1 MMHML
6 TRALVVG
13 VWAVFVI
20 AADAEAQAVSVDAPC
35 DGATVLSGV
44 VTDVVDAGALR
55 VSVNGSSDVGQDPP
69 QVSDGRFEITLAGP
83 LTAGD
88 AVVVSAGTLRSAA
101 VEVAE
106 CDAEAQEPQEAK
118 KKEELTNDDRENLIA
133 SAYLGTAFDNFASGE
148 LRTYL
153 NQAAAGPTDTRPIFG
168 FDFEFRMTG
177 DRTKPTTPRN
187 SQLWVYGETL
197 HGVRSR
203 DIGCPKENPPAI
215 CADLSNDGIFP
226 GLENIPEKAAFIMK
240 NATSFESYA
249 GLRWEFLG
257 IHQTADNNPGD
268 TSANLYLKAQIGLM
282 AITANAEDQPRI
294 AASGAGSDAID
305 NHLVAIGLIAT
316 NGSMSGSYV
325 AAGFG
330 RTDLFLEHSRD
341 RWKFDG
347 LLAFAIPGTDWASG
361 FVQITV
367 DSDFGGGSDS
377 IQSYV
382 GIDFDVSKLWPSV
395 KKPEAN

>member
-1 MMHML
+1 ML

-13 VWAVFVI
+13 LWAVLVI
-20 AADAEAQAVSVDAPC
+20 AAGAETQAVSVDAPC

-44 VTDVVDAGALR
+44 VTDAVDAGALR
-55 VSVNGSSDVGQDPP
+55 VSVNGSSDVGQSAP
-69 QVSDGRFEITLAGP
+69 QVSGGRFEITLAGP

-88 AVVVSAGTLRSAA
+88 AVIVSAGTHRSAA

-106 CDAEAQEPQEAK
+106 CDAEAQEPQEGR

-153 NQAAAGPTDTRPIFG
+153 NQAAAGPTNTRPIFG

-215 CADLSNDGIFP
+215 CADLGNDGIFP
-226 GLENIPEKAAFIMK
+226 GLEYRALLTSTWVEVMVE
-240 NATSFESYA
+240 ATK
-249 GLRWEFLG
+249 G
-257 IHQTADNNPGD
+257 H
-268 TSANLYLKAQIGLM
+268 
-282 AITANAEDQPRI
+282 
-294 AASGAGSDAID
+294 
-305 NHLVAIGLIAT
+305 AT
-316 NGSMSGSYV
+316 V
-325 AAGFG
+325 
-330 RTDLFLEHSRD
+330 
-341 RWKFDG
+341 W
-347 LLAFAIPGTDWASG
+347 
-361 FVQITV
+361 
-367 DSDFGGGSDS
+367 
-377 IQSYV
+377 
-382 GIDFDVSKLWPSV
+382 SV
-395 KKPEAN
+395 CA